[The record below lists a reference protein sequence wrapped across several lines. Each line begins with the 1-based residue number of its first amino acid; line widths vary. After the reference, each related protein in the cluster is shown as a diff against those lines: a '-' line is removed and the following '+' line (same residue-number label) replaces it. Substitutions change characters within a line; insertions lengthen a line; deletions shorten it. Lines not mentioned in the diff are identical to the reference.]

1 MHNLLSGPVRK
12 LLPSWPITAAQV
24 WWSASVAFKRVKGWK
39 NIRKLEKPGIISK
52 WSAFFVLNLGQAASL
67 AFFSP
72 APLWCLHGLNFFWL
86 KWKLWK
92 AATREPIILSKV
104 AWFHL
109 FFIGGTASKGHV
121 SLYHTI
127 SARHPWCHLSLDW
140 YHRAAAP
147 PSPGQDLVVNSS
159 QPGAGAHFSI
169 RNAVMRCK
177 R

>member
-1 MHNLLSGPVRK
+1 MDCQRLVKTCERMKKHQKAGR
-12 LLPSWPITAAQV
+12 TGHH
-24 WWSASVAFKRVKGWK
+24 FKV
-39 NIRKLEKPGIISK
+39 ICL
-52 WSAFFVLNLGQAASL
+52 FFVLNLGRAPSL

-72 APLWCLHGLNFFWL
+72 ASLYTCMVPAWLEFFWL

-109 FFIGGTASKGHV
+109 FFIGGTASRGHV

-147 PSPGQDLVVNSS
+147 PSPGQVLVLNCS
-159 QPGAGAHFSI
+159 QPGAGAHVSI
-169 RNAVMRCK
+169 RNAVMRCE